1 MPFMLKTWKQRFL
14 FVVGYFF
21 TAIIFYLFCSLR
33 HRGAR
38 YMPRSGPVILVAN
51 HQSFWDP
58 MIVGLVAAR
67 PLSYIARKSL
77 FKNQFFAWLMTQ
89 LGGRP
94 IDQDGSATA
103 GIKTAIQLL
112 KEGHAVVIFP
122 EGNRTEDGAIQEMK
136 PGLSL
141 VLKKAPAPV
150 VPVGIAGAFEGWP
163 RFQKYPRLAPIFLP
177 PEPGCLGVVYGPP
190 IPPERLL
197 AMDQQ
202 EMMAFFKVELTKL
215 WLEAEQLRRKP

>member
-1 MPFMLKTWKQRFL
+1 MLKTWTQWFL
-14 FVVGYFF
+14 FVIGYFF
-21 TAIIFYLFCSLR
+21 TAILFYLFYSLR
-33 HRGAR
+33 HRGSR
-38 YMPRSGPVILVAN
+38 YMIRKGPVLLVAN

-77 FKNQFFAWLMTQ
+77 YKNKLLSYLMTQ
-89 LGGRP
+89 LGGHP
-94 IDQDGSATA
+94 IDLDGSATA
-103 GIKTAIQLL
+103 GIKAAIQLL

-150 VPVGIAGAFEGWP
+150 IPVGIAGAFEGWP
-163 RFQKYPRLAPIFLP
+163 RFHKFPRPAPLFLP
-177 PEPGCLGVVYGPP
+177 PLPGCLGVVYGPP
-190 IPPERLL
+190 IPPEKLL